1 MTKYEQYI
9 LKLIIIYNSNGK
21 ISGKRYSVDNIDKYF
36 EANKLK
42 LMTLQEKGII
52 HIYNKQEQEPEEY
65 NFFSSLM
72 QDFVRQEFDK
82 SISDPEEREL
92 VLEFDKFK
100 INIPQQKVNMVKI
113 MYRWFLKNIQKI
125 IKNYPFQ

>member
-1 MTKYEQYI
+1 
-9 LKLIIIYNSNGK
+9 
-21 ISGKRYSVDNIDKYF
+21 
-36 EANKLK
+36 
-42 LMTLQEKGII
+42 
-52 HIYNKQEQEPEEY
+52 
-65 NFFSSLM
+65 M

-82 SISDPEEREL
+82 SISDSEEREL
-92 VLEFDKFK
+92 VLEFDNYDKFK

>member
-1 MTKYEQYI
+1 M
-9 LKLIIIYNSNGK
+9 LS
-21 ISGKRYSVDNIDKYF
+21 ISI
-36 EANKLK
+36 
-42 LMTLQEKGII
+42 
-52 HIYNKQEQEPEEY
+52 NKQEQEPKQC

-82 SISDPEEREL
+82 SISDSEEREL
-92 VLEFDKFK
+92 VLEFDNYDKFK